1 MKLKYLK
8 GGIFMNQF
16 EEQLKAFTV
25 LQRAAISTQEVTRK
39 QIAASNLN
47 LTEFAVLELLY
58 HKGDQPI
65 QIIGKKILIAS
76 SSITYVVD
84 KLEQKGFVSRRAC
97 PTDRRVT
104 FATLTD
110 LGKEKIESIFP
121 EHEQKIAQVF
131 ELLTDEETKTL
142 TELLKRVGHHETTL

>member
-8 GGIFMNQF
+8 GGNFMNEF

-25 LQRAAISTQEVTRK
+25 LQRAAIATQEATRK
-39 QIAASNLN
+39 QIVASNLN
-47 LTEFAVLELLY
+47 LTEFAVMELLY

-65 QIIGKKILIAS
+65 QIIGKKVLIAS

-110 LGKEKIESIFP
+110 IGKEKIEAIFP
-121 EHEQKIAQVF
+121 AHAQKIAQLF

-142 TELLKRVGHHETTL
+142 TELLKRVGHHATTL